1 VAEANDKSGA
11 GPSDGDSDGRRRALK
26 VLIGVGSVAF
36 GCALLAPAAVFV
48 AAPVK
53 VGGTGAER
61 WVRTLRLDAL
71 KDGEPKKVAIVSDQ
85 HDAWSV
91 ARDVELG
98 AVWLIRRGDKVTA
111 YSVVCPHLGCSINAE
126 PGGKGFTCPCHTSA
140 FGPDGKRVAG
150 PSPRDMDELKA
161 RIEHGFVEIDFH
173 KYRIG
178 IGEREEIA

>member
-1 VAEANDKSGA
+1 MSDAEN
-11 GPSDGDSDGRRRALK
+11 GRRRALK
-26 VLIGVGSVAF
+26 VLIGAGSVAF
-36 GCALLAPAAVFV
+36 GCALVAPAAVFL

-53 VGGTGAER
+53 VGAKGGAR

-71 KDGEPKKVAIVSDQ
+71 NEGEPKKVAIVSEE

-98 AVWLIRRGDKVTA
+98 AVWLVRRGDAVVA
-111 YSVVCPHLGCSINAE
+111 YSVVCPHLGCSINADA
-126 PGGKGFTCPCHTSA
+126 GATGFSCPCHTSA

-150 PSPRDMDELKA
+150 PSPRDMDHLETRVA
-161 RIEHGFVEIDFH
+161 QGFVEVDFH

-178 IGEREEIA
+178 IAEREEIA

>member
-1 VAEANDKSGA
+1 VPDAKDDDN
-11 GPSDGDSDGRRRALK
+11 GRRRALK
-26 VLIGVGSVAF
+26 VLIGAGSVAF

-53 VGGTGAER
+53 IGGNRSER
-61 WVRTLRLDAL
+61 WVRTLRLDTL
-71 KDGEPKKVAIVSDQ
+71 KEGEPTKVAIVSDE

-98 AVWLIRRGDKVTA
+98 AVWLVRRGDKAIA

-126 PGGKGFTCPCHTSA
+126 PAGNGFSCPCHTSA
-140 FGPDGKRVAG
+140 FAPDGKRIAG
-150 PSPRDMDELKA
+150 PAPRDMDELKT
-161 RIEHGFVEIDFH
+161 RIVQGFVEVDFH

-178 IGEREEIA
+178 IAGREEIA